1 MLALSNRNSDI
12 RHATREYFRG
22 LTVTIEEAIRMEK
35 RKEFLQTQTDDHTLS
50 LLMVALFSGLRNYE
64 LLWIS
69 PAEIRAL
76 WIEGVKILLR
86 PSYTGSYGEEK
97 R

>member
-1 MLALSNRNSDI
+1 M
-12 RHATREYFRG
+12 
-22 LTVTIEEAIRMEK
+22 
-35 RKEFLQTQTDDHTLS
+35 
-50 LLMVALFSGLRNYE
+50 
-64 LLWIS
+64 S
-69 PAEIRAL
+69 PVRYRAL